1 VAPPGEMKIEINR
14 ELCMGSGNCSFWAP
28 GVFDLDDDGIAVV
41 LDPSA
46 APEDKIILAGQGCPT
61 QAITITRDGETIT

>member
-1 VAPPGEMKIEINR
+1 MRIEIDR

-41 LDPSA
+41 LDPA
-46 APEDKIILAGQGCPT
+46 AQAEEKIVLAAQGCPT
-61 QAITITRDGETIT
+61 QAITITTDAEEPLA